1 MRIVVFGDI
10 HMSPGG
16 IRNIPDA
23 ETADL
28 IILNG
33 DLTNFGTRKDA
44 KKVLDAIFAVNLSV
58 LAQIGNL
65 DNFEIND
72 YLDEINLN
80 LNGKARLFKGAVC
93 LLGIGGSN
101 RTPFKTP
108 SEFSEEQLADL
119 GEQAYR
125 QGVECIAQAAH
136 MANIPIP
143 MILIA
148 HTPPFGTRL
157 DMLTDGRH
165 VGSTAIR
172 AFIEKYQPDL
182 CITGHIHEGK
192 GIDAIGRTKII
203 NPGMFRQGGWVD
215 IHINTSYIE
224 AELR

>member
-1 MRIVVFGDI
+1 
-10 HMSPGG
+10 MSPEG

-44 KKVLDAIFAVNLSV
+44 KKVLDAIFAVNPSV

-65 DNFEIND
+65 DNFEING

-125 QGVECIAQAAH
+125 QGVECLAQAAH
-136 MANIPIP
+136 MANIRIP
-143 MILIA
+143 VILIA

-215 IHINTSYIE
+215 IHINTSNIE